1 MLMRTITSQKGSTF
15 VGILIGLMLGLSIAL
30 GVAWYINKL
39 PNPFSKVPQAPLPPK
54 AETPSPKPTASPPVE
69 TAKPAEAKAA
79 AEKPWTP
86 DTVSSDTK
94 ELEKKATPAGQD
106 TFFIQ
111 AGSFQN
117 VPDADNMKARLAL
130 MGLEASVQSRD
141 LGEKGVWHRVR
152 VGPYRDLEE
161 LNRVRGVLKQNGID
175 AALVKVRENEK

>member
-1 MLMRTITSQKGSTF
+1 MRLFTSQRGSTF
-15 VGILIGLMLGLSIAL
+15 VGILIGLILGLLIAL

-39 PNPFSKVPQAPLPPK
+39 PNPFSKVPQAPPPPK
-54 AETPSPKPTASPPVE
+54 AETPSPKPVAAAPVE
-69 TAKPAEAKAA
+69 TAKPAEAKA
-79 AEKPWTP
+79 P
-86 DTVSSDTK
+86 DSGPTDTK
-94 ELEKKATPAGQD
+94 ESEKKSTPAGQD

-111 AGSFQN
+111 TGSFQN
-117 VPDADNMKARLAL
+117 AADADNMKARLAL

-152 VGPYRDLEE
+152 VGPYRDVEE

>member
-54 AETPSPKPTASPPVE
+54 AETPLPKPVAAAPVE
-69 TAKPAEAKAA
+69 TAKPAEANAA
-79 AEKPWTP
+79 AEKPKAPESGPT
-86 DTVSSDTK
+86 DTK
-94 ELEKKATPAGQD
+94 EPEKKSTPSGQD